1 MPPRPR
7 TTATPVASEA
17 NRGMRG
23 SNQQGMRQFNERTL
37 LQAIRVHGAIPKAD
51 LARLTQLSTQTV
63 SIIVDRLLDDGLL
76 VRQQRLRGRIG
87 QPSIPLSLN
96 PDGAYSVGVQVGRR
110 SMEVLV
116 LDFTGRIRH
125 ERAFQ
130 YSQPDPFEV
139 LAHVKTALKALRD
152 DMGDSWERV
161 VGLGLTSPLY
171 LHQWAN
177 LLGPQA
183 APVLA
188 RWEGVDLRE
197 QVQTLTD
204 LPVVFAKD
212 TIAACTA
219 ELLQGQGQQLHSFLY
234 VYLGTFVGGGLVLS
248 GHLVPGERGNAGA
261 IASMP
266 LGLAQPGRLPPQL
279 LEQASGWQL
288 EQSLLQAGLDPLLV
302 HRDAIAE
309 PQYHRFTQPWLKQ
322 AANALA
328 MTVTGSAALLDLDTV
343 VLDGSL
349 SRPLLE
355 QLLQQ
360 TRTELD
366 AYPLVGIEGPT
377 QLVLGHMGAHARALG
392 AALLPLHTQFFPD
405 KDIFLKQ
412 TD

>member
-1 MPPRPR
+1 
-7 TTATPVASEA
+7 
-17 NRGMRG
+17 MRG
-23 SNQQGMRQFNERTL
+23 SNQQGMRQFNERTM

-76 VRQQRLRGRIG
+76 IRQERVRGRIG

-96 PDGAYSVGVQVGRR
+96 PDGAYSLGVQVGRR

-130 YSQPDPFEV
+130 YSQPDPYEV
-139 LAHVKTALKALRD
+139 LAHVKTALKALREE
-152 DMGDSWERV
+152 MGERWERV

-188 RWEGVDLRE
+188 RWEGVDLRQ
-197 QVQTLTD
+197 QVQALTD

-212 TIAACTA
+212 TMAACTA

-266 LGLAQPGRLPPQL
+266 LGLSEAGQVPPQL

-302 HRDAIAE
+302 HRDAIAD
-309 PQYHRFTQPWLKQ
+309 PQYQRYTQPWLKQ

-328 MTVTGSAALLDLDTV
+328 MTVTASAALLDLDTV

-349 SRPLLE
+349 SRALLE

-360 TRTELD
+360 TRIELE
-366 AYPLVGIEGPT
+366 AYPLVGIESPSR
-377 QLVLGHMGAHARALG
+377 LEMGHVGAHARALG

-412 TD
+412 TA

>member
-1 MPPRPR
+1 
-7 TTATPVASEA
+7 
-17 NRGMRG
+17 MRG

-76 VRQQRLRGRIG
+76 MRQERLRGRVG

-96 PDGAYSVGVQVGRR
+96 PDGAYSLGVQVGRR
-110 SMEVLV
+110 SMEVLL

-125 ERAFQ
+125 QQAFQ
-130 YSQPDPFEV
+130 YEQPDPFEV
-139 LAHVKTALKALRD
+139 LAHAKTALKVVRQAI
-152 DMGDSWERV
+152 GDNWQRV

-177 LLGPQA
+177 LLGPEA
-183 APVLA
+183 APALA
-188 RWEGVDLRE
+188 QWEGVDLRQE
-197 QVQTLTD
+197 VQALTD

-219 ELLQGQGQQLHSFLY
+219 ELLQGQGQQLHNFLY

-261 IASMP
+261 IASLP
-266 LGLAQPGRLPPQL
+266 LGLAQAGQVPPQL
-279 LEQASGWQL
+279 LEHASGWQL
-288 EQSLLQAGLDPLLV
+288 EQSLLQGGLNPLLA
-302 HRDAIAE
+302 HSDEINQ
-309 PQYHRFTQPWLKQ
+309 PQYERFTAPWLKR
-322 AANALA
+322 ASDALA
-328 MTVTGSAALLDLDTV
+328 MTVASSAALLDLDTV

-349 SRPLLE
+349 SRTLLE
-355 QLLQQ
+355 RLLAQ
-360 TRTELD
+360 TRTALQ
-366 AYPLVGIEGPT
+366 AYPLVGFVNPSRLE
-377 QLVLGHMGAHARALG
+377 LGHVGAHARALG

-412 TD
+412 TP